1 MRMDGHPSNS
11 GAMHAVEISRQAWE
25 GFIENSPQKTVYDS
39 SFFHEVH
46 GLPVRYWAASK
57 GSEIFAAVA
66 AIETEN
72 GMRPINFQNYNG
84 LLLGKIDTGNFA
96 SAAHLVYEATGAIA
110 EVLFQKYDN
119 VYLYNHWSIVDVRPF
134 LWLNYH
140 QPECG
145 SYKVN
150 VQYTAVVN
158 INQPEDHSGWQ
169 TLRRRDLAKAEKAKL
184 VTKICSDIETLNR
197 LQQETYKRQNI
208 KRSSRQVDVL
218 PKLVETLLSHDA
230 GVILVTYA
238 DSEPVAAA
246 LFSYDDYRAYFMLG
260 GSSDEGR
267 KLGAGTKLI
276 SDSFLY
282 FRQKRGLAEMD
293 LVGANSP
300 SRSAFKLGFGAR
312 LQPLLSVTKSS
323 SGRDE
328 IPLSIDTSA
337 GF

>member
-1 MRMDGHPSNS
+1 MDGRPSS
-11 GAMHAVEISRQAWE
+11 SSAMHAVEISRRVW
-25 GFIENSPQKTVYDS
+25 GDFVKNSPQKTVYDS

-84 LLLGKIDTGNFA
+84 LLLGKIDTGNSS
-96 SAAHLVYEATGAIA
+96 SAAHLIYEATEAIA
-110 EVLFQKYDN
+110 EVLFQKYDS
-119 VYLYNHWSIVDVRPF
+119 VYLYNHWSIIDIRPF

-145 SYKVN
+145 RYTVN
-150 VQYTAVVN
+150 VQYTAIVN
-158 INQPEDHSGWQ
+158 INQPEDRSSWQ
-169 TLRRRDLAKAEKAKL
+169 TLRRRDLVKAEKAKL
-184 VTKICSDIETLNR
+184 VTKTCSEIEILNR
-197 LQQETYKRQNI
+197 LQQETYERQNI
-208 KRSSRQVDVL
+208 KRSFRQVDVL
-218 PKLVETLLSHDA
+218 PRLVETLLAHNA
-230 GVILVTYA
+230 GVVLVTYA
-238 DSEPVAAA
+238 DSEPMAAA
-246 LFSYDDYRAYFMLG
+246 LFSYDDKRAYFMLG

-282 FRQKRGLAEMD
+282 FRQKQGLGEVD

-312 LQPLLSVTKSS
+312 LQPLLSVTKSCP
-323 SGRDE
+323 GRDA

>member
-1 MRMDGHPSNS
+1 
-11 GAMHAVEISRQAWE
+11 MHAVEISRQTWG
-25 GFIENSPQKTVYDS
+25 GFIKNSPQKTVYDN

-57 GSEIFAAVA
+57 GSEIFAAAA
-66 AIETEN
+66 AIETKN
-72 GMRPINFQNYNG
+72 GMSPINFQNYSG
-84 LLLGKIDTGNFA
+84 LLLGKIDTGNSS
-96 SAAHLVYEATGAIA
+96 SAAYLIYEATDAIA
-110 EVLFQKYDN
+110 KVLFQKYDN

-145 SYKVN
+145 SYMVN
-150 VQYTAVVN
+150 IQYTAIVN
-158 INQPEDHSGWQ
+158 INQPEDHSSWQ

-184 VTKICSDIETLNR
+184 VTKTCSEIETLNR
-197 LQQETYKRQNI
+197 LQQETYDRQNI
-208 KRSSRQVDVL
+208 KRSSHQVDIL
-218 PKLVETLLSHDA
+218 PKLVETLLTHDA
-230 GVILVTYA
+230 GVVLVTYA
-238 DSEPVAAA
+238 DSEPMAAA
-246 LFSYDDYRAYFMLG
+246 LFSYDDQRAYFMLG

-282 FRQKRGLAEMD
+282 FRQKKGLAEMD

-312 LQPLLSVTKSS
+312 LQPLLSVAKSRP
-323 SGRDE
+323 GRDE
-328 IPLSIDTSA
+328 MPLSIDMSA